1 MEGAAS
7 RILNSSRNISRDSQ
21 MQTEVEELL
30 DVELP
35 RAVRNI
41 ARKGA
46 RQRELT
52 GDFLTDSGDFIT
64 YALEL
69 LDEVATVIS
78 DRRRIRAYLSRKLAG
93 DDDSVDLDDA
103 NDLDK
108 RRSALIYICR
118 ELKDTSTNINQ
129 IWENTLSE
137 TQPISIHTS
146 RNTYT
151 SFQERRRSSV
161 PSSAYTQESPL
172 PLSPY
177 NIRDS
182 GRAFDYPSSHLQPS
196 PLASQPSNGQF
207 AQRFLDSEDH
217 DEQEEYDEEDEE
229 EDMPSYLD
237 AYGEMEIDRSGASY
251 QARRTSGSTPA
262 SLSSPGSID
271 PGLDLERRGTGNYVC
286 RLEWQCRKGGV
297 VDEELVVFKRNS
309 DYRRHMNKH
318 DKPYKC
324 DIPGCKNTAGF
335 SRLDQLNRHK
345 VQIHT
350 IKLY

>member
-30 DVELP
+30 DAELP
-35 RAVRNI
+35 RAVRRI
-41 ARKGA
+41 ARKDA

-52 GDFLTDSGDFIT
+52 GDFLTDSGDLIT

-78 DRRRIRAYLSRKLAG
+78 DGRSMRTYFSRKLAG
-93 DDDSVDLDDA
+93 DDDLVDPDDA
-103 NDLDK
+103 YDLDK

-118 ELKDTSTNINQ
+118 ELKNTSTNINR

-151 SFQERRRSSV
+151 SFPERRSSV
-161 PSSAYTQESPL
+161 PSSAHTQESPL

-182 GRAFDYPSSHLQPS
+182 GQAFDYPSSHLQPS
-196 PLASQPSNGQF
+196 PLASQSNNRQF
-207 AQRFLDSEDH
+207 AQRLPDPEDH
-217 DEQEEYDEEDEE
+217 DEQEEYDEEEEE
-229 EDMPSYLD
+229 EDMPSYLNT
-237 AYGEMEIDRSGASY
+237 YQEMEIDRSSTLY
-251 QARRTSGSTPA
+251 QVRRTSGSTPA

-286 RLEWQCRKGGV
+286 PQGWECRKGGV

-309 DYRRHMNKH
+309 EFRRHMNKH

-324 DIPGCKNTAGF
+324 DFPGCKNTGF
-335 SRLDQLNRHK
+335 SRQDQLNRHK
-345 VQIHT
+345 IQLH
-350 IKLY
+350 KLY